1 MSKIISLANQKGG
14 VGKTTTSINLAAALA
29 KQGER
34 VLLIDADPQANTS
47 SGLGIEIRELD
58 STIYE
63 CLVNGIDPHQAI
75 VATSMKNLSVIPSH
89 IDLVGAEIEMLNM
102 EHREQLL
109 KNIIA
114 KVRDEYDYILI
125 DCSPSLGL
133 ITVNALTASDSVII
147 PVQCE
152 FFALEGIAKLLNTI
166 KIIKSKLNPALKI
179 EGFLLTMFDNR
190 LRLSNQVY
198 EEVKRHFGNLV
209 YKSLRGL
216 KVYMKKTG
224 LGRGLDALIDTSHVD
239 TNGGSSI
246 SEIEISAIVANPD
259 QPRRSFDEEAL
270 QELSDSIRE
279 HGVISPITL
288 RDNGD
293 GTYMIIAGERRFRAS
308 KMAGLE
314 RIPAYIRT
322 AKDEQVMEWA
332 LIENIQREDLD
343 AIEIAL
349 AYQRLM
355 DDYELTQERMAE
367 RVGKK
372 RATVANYLRLLK
384 LPAEIQVG
392 IKEKKIEMGHAR
404 AILASP
410 SAEHQLALY
419 QRILREGL
427 SVRKVEELAQEDK
440 GAAKPKKEKSANPYS
455 ELEKELSGRMG
466 LKVKIQGGKVSIAF
480 GNEQELEAIVQ
491 KLR

>member
-1 MSKIISLANQKGG
+1 M
-14 VGKTTTSINLAAALA
+14 
-29 KQGER
+29 
-34 VLLIDADPQANTS
+34 
-47 SGLGIEIRELD
+47 
-58 STIYE
+58 
-63 CLVNGIDPHQAI
+63 
-75 VATSMKNLSVIPSH
+75 
-89 IDLVGAEIEMLNM
+89 
-102 EHREQLL
+102 
-109 KNIIA
+109 
-114 KVRDEYDYILI
+114 
-125 DCSPSLGL
+125 
-133 ITVNALTASDSVII
+133 
-147 PVQCE
+147 
-152 FFALEGIAKLLNTI
+152 
-166 KIIKSKLNPALKI
+166 
-179 EGFLLTMFDNR
+179 
-190 LRLSNQVY
+190 
-198 EEVKRHFGNLV
+198 
-209 YKSLRGL
+209 
-216 KVYMKKTG
+216 
-224 LGRGLDALIDTSHVD
+224 DALIDTSHVD

-270 QELSDSIRE
+270 QELADSIRE

-392 IKEKKIEMGHAR
+392 IKEDRDGSCPCDPGFAIGRASAGLVSTDSAR
-404 AILASP
+404 GIVGTQGRRTGARGQGRCE
-410 SAEHQLALY
+410 AEE
-419 QRILREGL
+419 REK
-427 SVRKVEELAQEDK
+427 R
-440 GAAKPKKEKSANPYS
+440 
-455 ELEKELSGRMG
+455 
-466 LKVKIQGGKVSIAF
+466 
-480 GNEQELEAIVQ
+480 
-491 KLR
+491 